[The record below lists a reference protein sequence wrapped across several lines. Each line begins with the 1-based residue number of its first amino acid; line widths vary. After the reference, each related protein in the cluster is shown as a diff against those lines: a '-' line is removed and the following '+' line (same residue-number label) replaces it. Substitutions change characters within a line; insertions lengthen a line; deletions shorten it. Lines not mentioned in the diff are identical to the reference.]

1 MKDITIDIATILF
14 SFIFIIGLVVLCTK
28 CSKQESEA
36 KYNNGYCPCGG
47 HYEYVEAVGHRG
59 TTTYIYS
66 CDKCGHKIELSYLP
80 D

>member
-1 MKDITIDIATILF
+1 MKETIIDLIVTIIG
-14 SFIFIIGLVVLCTK
+14 FIFIIGLCVFCVRCQ
-28 CSKQESEA
+28 KQDDLIN
-36 KYNNGYCPCGG
+36 YNNGVCHCGG